1 MMLDAA
7 PQIQHYPMPM
17 KRFGMNPYGE
27 PRYRI
32 VLAPSV
38 TQLVGGQW
46 PDGSRGYRWS
56 VPLSYRDKNWI
67 LESWDN
73 CRMTQHE
80 WDSMVEPFSGWPVRG
95 PYPTRGEYY
104 LSWEFER
111 GLGIW
116 VSDVERII
124 GAIEKGRGR
133 SFQEIRQSMMQEYQQ
148 EEKDSQRAARDEVR
162 DACTAFGVA
171 PISSSRV
178 SRGTKTAP
186 ELRSAQEL
194 GLPLPRTGPKLRRS
208 TTSRRTF
215 DVRDAQVTST
225 LFSGRR

>member
-1 MMLDAA
+1 MLDAA

-17 KRFGMNPYGE
+17 KRFGLNPFGE
-27 PRYRI
+27 LRYRI
-32 VLAPSV
+32 VLATSV

-56 VPLSYRDKNWI
+56 VPLSYRDKGWI
-67 LESWDN
+67 LETWDW
-73 CRMTQHE
+73 CRMTQRE
-80 WDSMVEPFSGWPVRG
+80 WDSMIEPFSGWPVRG
-95 PYPTRGEYY
+95 PYPSRGEHY

-116 VSDVERII
+116 ASDVERII
-124 GAIEKGRGR
+124 GAIEKGRHR
-133 SFQEIRQSMMQEYQQ
+133 SFQETRQNAMNEYQA
-148 EEKDSQRAARDEVR
+148 EEKQYKQAASDEIR

-171 PISSSRV
+171 PMSSLTGV

-194 GLPLPRTGPKLRRS
+194 GLPIPGQRPKRKPS
-208 TTSRRTF
+208 TTGRRTF
-215 DVRDAQVTST
+215 DMRDAEVTST
-225 LFSGRR
+225 LLTGR

>member
-7 PQIQHYPMPM
+7 PQIQHFPMPM
-17 KRFGMNPYGE
+17 RRFGLNPFGE

-32 VLAPSV
+32 VLATSV
-38 TQLVGGQW
+38 RHLVGGQW

-73 CRMTQHE
+73 CRMSPQE
-80 WDSMVEPFSGWPVRG
+80 WESMIEPFSGWPVRG

-104 LSWEFER
+104 LSWEFQR
-111 GLGIW
+111 GAGIFA
-116 VSDVERII
+116 SDVERLI

-133 SFQEIRQSMMQEYQQ
+133 SFAQVREAMMKEYQQ
-148 EEKDSQRAARDEVR
+148 EEKDWKQAAADEVR
-162 DACTAFGVA
+162 DACTAFGVSA
-171 PISSSRV
+171 VSSSRV
-178 SRGTKTAP
+178 SRGTKTQR
-186 ELRSAQEL
+186 ELRTAQEL
-194 GLPLPRTGPKLRRS
+194 GLPVPRTGPKVRRS

-215 DVRDAQVTST
+215 DMRDAQITST
-225 LFSGRR
+225 LISGR

>member
-7 PQIQHYPMPM
+7 PQIQHYPIPM
-17 KRFGMNPYGE
+17 KRFGLNPYGE
-27 PRYRI
+27 PRYRV

-38 TQLVGGQW
+38 ARLVGGQW
-46 PDGSRGYRWS
+46 PDGTLGYRWS

-67 LESWDN
+67 LETWDH
-73 CRMTQHE
+73 CRMSQRE
-80 WDSMVEPFSGWPVRG
+80 WDSMVEPFSGWPVNG

-104 LSWEFER
+104 FSWEFKYGE
-111 GLGIW
+111 G
-116 VSDVERII
+116 VFASDLERII
-124 GAIEKGRGR
+124 GAIEKGRSR
-133 SFQEIRQSMMQEYQQ
+133 SFQQVRQAMMEEYQK
-148 EEKDSQRAARDEVR
+148 EEKDWKQAASDEVR

-186 ELRSAQEL
+186 ALRTAQEL

-215 DVRDAQVTST
+215 DVRDAEVTST
-225 LFSGRR
+225 LISR